1 MKNLNLVV
9 ILVELVCVL
18 GILIFGLGIVEL
30 PTIECWEDSSCVVS
44 MVLDF
49 APHKQ

>member
-9 ILVELVCVL
+9 VLVELVCVL
-18 GILIFGLGIVEL
+18 GILLFGLGIIEM
-30 PTIECWEDSSCVVS
+30 PSIECWEDASCRIE

-49 APHKQ
+49 APNR